1 MPAKWIDSSQE
12 EYRADIQI
20 TGIDNLGLVSE
31 ITQLISTN
39 LHVNMQNL
47 NFTAD
52 SGTFKGK
59 ITVVVKN
66 KAMIKKLIDRLKKIE
81 GIEKVTRI

>member
-12 EYRADIQI
+12 LFKSDIRI

-31 ITQLISTN
+31 ITQLISDS

-47 NFTAD
+47 NFKAEG
-52 SGTFKGK
+52 GTFTGE

-66 KAMIKKLIDRLKKIE
+66 KAMIKTLIERLKKIE
-81 GIEKVTRI
+81 GIEKVSRI